1 LSYIVIMIVFD
12 ASTLILLAKAELLEE
27 FLEASDMKAVVP
39 REVAREACEVKETFD
54 ALLIQRLIDEKKIAV
69 EALKDR
75 ALFEKLRRELR
86 LGAGEAEA
94 IALAVGKKARIVAT
108 DDRNAINACKLARI
122 PFTSALAVLVR
133 MYGQRAIGKQDAL
146 VKLATLER
154 EGRYRKTIIAE
165 ARARL
170 EVG

>member
-1 LSYIVIMIVFD
+1 MIVFD
-12 ASTLILLAKAELLEE
+12 ASTLILLAKAELLEK
-27 FLEASDMKAVVP
+27 FLEGSEMEAVVP
-39 REVAREACEVKETFD
+39 REVAREACEAKESFD
-54 ALLIQRLIDEKKIAV
+54 SLLIQRLVDERKIRV

-94 IALAVGKKARIVAT
+94 VALAVARKAQIVAT

-122 PFTSALAVLVR
+122 PFTSAVAVLVR
-133 MYGQRAIGKQDAL
+133 MYEKRAIGKEEAL
-146 VKLATLER
+146 AKLAALER
-154 EGRYRKTIIAE
+154 EGRYKKSIMAE
-165 ARARL
+165 ARAHL

>member
-1 LSYIVIMIVFD
+1 M
-12 ASTLILLAKAELLEE
+12 
-27 FLEASDMKAVVP
+27 
-39 REVAREACEVKETFD
+39 
-54 ALLIQRLIDEKKIAV
+54 

-94 IALAVGKKARIVAT
+94 VALAVARKAQIVAT

-122 PFTSALAVLVR
+122 PFTSAVAVLVR
-133 MYGQRAIGKQDAL
+133 MYEKRAIGKEEAL
-146 VKLATLER
+146 AKLAALER
-154 EGRYRKTIIAE
+154 EGRYKKSIMAE
-165 ARARL
+165 ARAHL

>member
-1 LSYIVIMIVFD
+1 
-12 ASTLILLAKAELLEE
+12 
-27 FLEASDMKAVVP
+27 
-39 REVAREACEVKETFD
+39 
-54 ALLIQRLIDEKKIAV
+54 LIDEKKIAV